1 MCAPAGRQLLLS
13 DNRPWW
19 ENTRG
24 WLWLQASVQV
34 DLFNRSAFTGL
45 PAAFLSV
52 PRIILKQTS
61 CQLNKSL
68 EEEPFTPRV
77 SCTWGQSAVSSHKCL
92 WQPLIIEER
101 AHVSGG
107 GRSGTPRPRTLSVE
121 SLTLYQESGA
131 PGLFLLL
138 SQCRRS
144 WSRECWK
151 LQLWVLRQD
160 NWTRWQDRV
169 LSSAQTRQSRGQLS
183 DQEKSNF
190 PNTLFCGM
198 AEGWTTEGSV
208 FGNII
213 QRRDRERQ
221 RQEERGETEIE
232 ELSFNDNMF

>member
-24 WLWLQASVQV
+24 WLWLQASMQV
-34 DLFNRSAFTGL
+34 DLFNRSVFTGL

-52 PRIILKQTS
+52 PRIILKQTY

-68 EEEPFTPRV
+68 EEESFILHV
-77 SCTWGQSAVSSHKCL
+77 SCTWGESAVSLLKSL

-101 AHVSGG
+101 ARVSGG
-107 GRSGTPRPRTLSVE
+107 DRSGTSRPRTLSVE

-138 SQCRRS
+138 SQWRS
-144 WSRECWK
+144 SRSRECWK
-151 LQLWVLRQD
+151 LQLWALLQD
-160 NWTRWQDRV
+160 SWTRWQDRV
-169 LSSAQTRQSRGQLS
+169 LSSAETRQSRGLLS

-190 PNTLFCGM
+190 PDTLFCGT

-213 QRRDRERQ
+213 QRRDRNKGRQREERQ
-221 RQEERGETEIE
+221 R
-232 ELSFNDNMF
+232 